1 MIDPGKTIMF
11 QIRDVSLK
19 IDRYVKANYAIFN
32 EDHKHISKLQAM
44 ASGYLA
50 MNDDKEI
57 FQRDLEHAMS
67 ISKSTASG
75 LVSRMVKNGIIETTP
90 SSKDARY
97 KRLLLTKE
105 AREAMT
111 KIDAA
116 AQKVEES
123 LSKDISDE
131 DMKTF
136 FKVLKQISNNA
147 E

>member
-19 IDRYVKANYAIFN
+19 IDRYVKANYAVFN

-75 LVSRMVKNGIIETTP
+75 LVSRMVKNSIIETAP

-136 FKVLKQISNNA
+136 FKVLKQISDNA

>member
-32 EDHKHISKLQAM
+32 EEHKHISKLQAM

-97 KRLLLTKE
+97 KRLILTKG

-111 KIDAA
+111 RIDTA

-123 LSKDISDE
+123 LGKDISDE

-136 FKVLKQISNNA
+136 FKVLKQISDNA